1 MEAHYRVVIFGSAR
15 IKEGD
20 PLYDDVYF
28 LARELALFG
37 FDIVTGG
44 GPGLMQAASAGH
56 KSVKSDTLSI
66 GLNIKLPRRQPTS
79 KYLDIKKDFDRF
91 SSRLD
96 TFMSLSDAV
105 IVAPGGIGTLLELF
119 YSWQLVQVHE
129 VCETPIILYGELWTP
144 LVEWLRNEVLKRGL
158 FDPQDMHHIFHLT
171 SVEKVLRLIKKI
183 HQDRLGMDHVCENY
197 NKYRVE
203 LEEIQK

>member
-1 MEAHYRVVIFGSAR
+1 MDAHYRVVIFGSAR

-28 LARELALFG
+28 LSRELALLG
-37 FDIVTGG
+37 IDIVTGG

-56 KSVKSDTLSI
+56 KSVKSNTLSI

-79 KYLDIKKDFDRF
+79 KFLDIKKEFDRF

-105 IVAPGGIGTLLELF
+105 IVAPGVSEPFWNCFIPGNWSRSMKFVKRRLF
-119 YSWQLVQVHE
+119 FM
-129 VCETPIILYGELWTP
+129 ETSGPPWSSG
-144 LVEWLRNEVLKRGL
+144 
-158 FDPQDMHHIFHLT
+158 
-171 SVEKVLRLIKKI
+171 
-183 HQDRLGMDHVCENY
+183 
-197 NKYRVE
+197 
-203 LEEIQK
+203 

>member
-1 MEAHYRVVIFGSAR
+1 MNPHYRVVIFGSAR

-20 PLYDDVYF
+20 PVYKDVFF
-28 LARELALFG
+28 LAKELALLG
-37 FDIVTGG
+37 IDIVTGG

-56 KSVKSDTLSI
+56 KSIRSDTLSI
-66 GLNIKLPRRQPTS
+66 GLNIKLPRGQKASRF
-79 KYLDIKKDFDRF
+79 LDIKKEFDRF

-105 IVAPGGIGTLLELF
+105 VVAPGGIGTLLELF

-129 VCETPIILYGELWTP
+129 ICETPIILYGDLWTP
-144 LVEWLRNEVLKRGL
+144 LVEWLRTEVLKRGL
-158 FDPQDMHHIFHLT
+158 FDSQDMHHMFHLT
-171 SVEKVLRLIKKI
+171 SIDKVLRLIKKI
-183 HQDRLGMDHVCENY
+183 HQDRSRMDHVCVNY

-203 LEEIQK
+203 FEKIKK